1 MKVRAAI
8 QTGDSQITV
17 NEIELPTLEPGEVL
31 LRIEGCGMCGSDLE
45 SYRGATVAAGIA
57 EYPLVPGHEPVGR
70 IERISHDIATLW
82 GVDVGDRIA
91 VEPFVP
97 CGVCDRCTEGAYQLC
112 LNRFIY
118 CCMPTT
124 LGTGIWGGFSE
135 YMVLKPASIVH
146 RVPEHLSIQDAVLFN
161 PIGAGFEWAYKA
173 AGTQVGDTIVIFGPG
188 QRGLGSVVAAVEA
201 GASRIVVTG
210 LERDAHKLELALSL
224 GATDVI
230 KADSEDV
237 VARVVDITD
246 GALADRVVD
255 VTSGSVQP
263 VLDAVEVARPGGTIV
278 LAGLKDQAE
287 IAGFV
292 SDRLVFK
299 SLTMR
304 GVLGVSSWSFRQAI
318 RVIASGRYDFSSWHT
333 HTLGLDDLEHAI
345 ALLGGSVANERV
357 VHITVV
363 P

>member
-1 MKVRAAI
+1 M
-8 QTGDSQITV
+8 D
-17 NEIELPTLEPGEVL
+17 IELPVLDRGEVL
-31 LRIEGCGMCGSDLE
+31 LRVEGCGICGSDLE

-70 IERISHDIATLW
+70 IERISDDIAELW
-82 GVDVGDRIA
+82 GVGVGDRIA

-97 CGVCDRCTEGAYQLC
+97 CGVCVRCAEGEHQVC
-112 LNRFIY
+112 LSRFIY

-146 RVPEHLSIQDAVLFN
+146 RVPEHVSIQDAVLFN
-161 PIGAGFEWAYKA
+161 PIGAGFEWAYRA
-173 AGTQVGDTIVIFGPG
+173 AGTQVGDTVVILGPG

-201 GASRIVVTG
+201 GAARIIVTG
-210 LERDAHKLELALSL
+210 LERDAHKLELALSI

-230 KADSEDV
+230 NVDDDNV
-237 VARVVDITD
+237 VERVAVITG
-246 GALADRVVD
+246 GALADRVID
-255 VTSGSVQP
+255 VTSGSIQP
-263 VLDAVEVARPGGTIV
+263 VLDAVEIARPGGTIV

-287 IAGFV
+287 ISGFV

-299 SLTMR
+299 SLTVR
-304 GVLGVSSWSFRQAI
+304 GVLGVSSWSFGQAI
-318 RVIASGRYDFSSWHT
+318 RVIASDRYDFSAWHT
-333 HTLGLDDLEHAI
+333 HTLGLDKLEYAI
-345 ALLGGSVANERV
+345 ALLGGEVEGEQV

>member
-1 MKVRAAI
+1 MKFRAAI
-8 QTGDSQITV
+8 QTGDSQIEV
-17 NEIELPTLEPGEVL
+17 NELELPALDPGEVL
-31 LRIEGCGMCGSDLE
+31 LRVEGCGMCGSDLE

-57 EYPLVPGHEPVGR
+57 EYPLVPGHEPVGW
-70 IERISHDIATLW
+70 IERIPDDIATLW
-82 GVDVGDRIA
+82 GVGAGDRIA

-97 CGVCDRCTEGAYQLC
+97 CGVCVRCAEGEHQVC

-135 YMVLKPASIVH
+135 YMVLRPASIVH

-161 PIGAGFEWAYKA
+161 PIGAGFEWAYRA
-173 AGTQVGDTIVIFGPG
+173 AGTQVGDTVVILGPG
-188 QRGLGSVVAAVEA
+188 QRGLASVVAAVEA
-201 GASRIVVTG
+201 GAARIIVTG

-224 GATDVI
+224 GASDVI
-230 KADSEDV
+230 NADEDDV
-237 VARVVDITD
+237 AARVAAITG
-246 GALADRVVD
+246 GALADRVID
-255 VTSGSVQP
+255 VTSGSIQP

-287 IAGFV
+287 ISGFV
-292 SDRLVFK
+292 SDRLVLK
-299 SLTMR
+299 SLTLR

-318 RVIASGRYDFSSWHT
+318 RVIASGRYDFSAWHT

-345 ALLGGSVANERV
+345 ALLGGKVAGEQV